1 MLTHLIDYLIEFFLL
16 PEIED
21 ATIWESDRNEY
32 LKPIEK
38 KVSSLM
44 QTYIASSLTTLKML
58 QISWICSKV
67 NEEIT
72 IYLLLVSAFC

>member
-1 MLTHLIDYLIEFFLL
+1 MLTHLMDYLIEFFLL

-32 LKPIEK
+32 LKSIGK

-44 QTYIASSLTTLKML
+44 QSYIANSLMISRTL
-58 QISWICSKV
+58 QISLNLQQS
-67 NEEIT
+67 
-72 IYLLLVSAFC
+72 

>member
-44 QTYIASSLTTLKML
+44 QSCIASSLMISKML
-58 QISWICSKV
+58 QIFWNLQQS
-67 NEEIT
+67 
-72 IYLLLVSAFC
+72 

>member
-1 MLTHLIDYLIEFFLL
+1 MASLHATPLVCMLTHLMDYLIEFFLL

-32 LKPIEK
+32 LKSIEK

-44 QTYIASSLTTLKML
+44 QSYIVSSLIISRML
-58 QISWICSKV
+58 QISLNLQLS
-67 NEEIT
+67 
-72 IYLLLVSAFC
+72 

>member
-44 QTYIASSLTTLKML
+44 QSYIASSLIISRTL
-58 QISWICSKV
+58 QISS
-67 NEEIT
+67 N
-72 IYLLLVSAFC
+72 LP

>member
-38 KVSSLM
+38 EVSSLM
-44 QTYIASSLTTLKML
+44 QSYIACSLIISRTL
-58 QISWICSKV
+58 QISWNLQQS
-67 NEEIT
+67 
-72 IYLLLVSAFC
+72 